1 MSTEMMRELRRLLM
15 DIAIAG
21 DRHLTK
27 IEADLIQ
34 TDVLLD
40 EAVAKLTSSF
50 MELHKAVL
58 AQQEAFGNILNGR
71 TNVTEEL
78 VKLQG
83 LYDDVNT
90 HVNAAITGLQFQDMT
105 SQLLE
110 RVVRRVIGLREVLDM
125 LNNSGNQI
133 TPVVEQSAEEM
144 EGLFRNTANSMEAR
158 MRALETALWRA
169 VRQTRMESGDIDL
182 F

>member
-1 MSTEMMRELRRLLM
+1 MSIESIQALRRLLLSL
-15 DIAIAG
+15 AIAG

-40 EAVAKLTSSF
+40 EAVAKLTGSF
-50 MELHKAVL
+50 MELHKAVV

-78 VKLQG
+78 VKLQE
-83 LYDDVNT
+83 LYEEVNKQ
-90 HVNAAITGLQFQDMT
+90 VNSAVTGLQFQDMT

-110 RVVRRVIGLREVLDM
+110 RVVRRVIGLREVLDI
-125 LNNSGNQI
+125 LNTSGNQMPPDASNI
-133 TPVVEQSAEEM
+133 DDM
-144 EGLFRNTANSMEAR
+144 KDLFQNTANSMDAR
-158 MRALETALWRA
+158 MSELEAALWRA
-169 VRQTRMESGDIDL
+169 VRQTRMESGDVDL